1 MIDINLIRQNPN
13 IVRKSLK
20 KRGIKDDA
28 IDEIEVQDELWRKY
42 TQKLELLQSESNR
55 LSKDKNLAAENKSQL
70 IGLKKEITSIKTKA
84 TTAQA
89 ASKRKLLIIPNIVL
103 DDVPSGGEESNR
115 VIDKTGN
122 IVSKKTP
129 AHEESLTKEGS
140 LILDV
145 AAKYSGTRYRYLS
158 GKAAVA
164 QRKLFNLAI
173 EFAEKNGFTPVMPP
187 VVVKG
192 ELMEAAGF
200 FPSGKDDTFSLG
212 NNQYLVGTS
221 EPALLALAADKKHKQ
236 ADLPIRMVG
245 FSTCFRKEVGSYG
258 KDVKGMFRVHQFDK
272 VEMVSIVL
280 PEKSTEEHEFLI
292 NLQKEFV
299 DKFSIP
305 YRTVMMAAG
314 DQSQIAAKQIDLE
327 CHFPSQQRYRE
338 THSASNCTDYQS
350 RLLKIKVDNGGQTEL
365 AHTLNATLA
374 TERLLLAIV
383 ENNTDQNLEI
393 NWPKELIS

>member
-1 MIDINLIRQNPN
+1 MIDINLIRQSPD
-13 IVRKSLK
+13 IVRKSLG
-20 KRGIKDDA
+20 KRGIRDDI
-28 IDEIEVQDELWRKY
+28 IDEIKVQDELWRKY
-42 TQKLELLQSESNR
+42 TQKLELLQNESNR
-55 LSKDKNLAAENKSQL
+55 LSKDKTVAKENKSKL
-70 IGLKKEITSIKTKA
+70 VGLKKEITSIKIKA
-84 TTAQA
+84 VKVRA
-89 ASKRKLLIIPNIVL
+89 ALERKLLNLPNIVL
-103 DDVPSGGEESNR
+103 EDVPSGDEKSNK
-115 VIDKTGN
+115 VIDKIGK
-122 IVSKKTP
+122 IDDQKTT
-129 AHEESLTKEGS
+129 AHEESLVKEGS

-173 EFAEKNGFTPVMPP
+173 GFAEKKGFTLVVPP
-187 VVVKG
+187 VVVNE
-192 ELMEAAGF
+192 ELMEATGF
-200 FPSGKDDTFSLG
+200 FPAGKDDTFSLG

-221 EPALLALAADKKHKQ
+221 EPALLALAANKVHQ
-236 ADLPIRMVG
+236 LTDLPIRMVG

-272 VEMVSIVL
+272 VEMVSIVSS
-280 PEKSTEEHEFLI
+280 EKSTEEHEFLI

-305 YRTVMMAAG
+305 YQTVIMAAG

-327 CHFPSQQRYRE
+327 CYFPSQQRYRE

-350 RLLKIKVDNGGQTEL
+350 RMLKIKVDSGSKTEL

-383 ENNTDQNLEI
+383 ENNTDQNLAI
-393 NWPKELIS
+393 DWPKELTS